1 MNIENLIKQHVNS
14 GTSSAI
20 SVGLVDEE
28 DIRFLN
34 YGKITK
40 ESEVVPTNNT
50 VYEIGSITKTFT
62 AILATVLEQK
72 GIISLEKPI
81 INFLPEF
88 QNSDFDKKKINLF
101 HLLTH
106 TSGISEFSVGLFAS
120 QMFSL
125 MITGRSQ
132 VKEYNYDLD
141 TFLKYASNLKLKDE
155 PGTTFRYS
163 NVGFG
168 LAGKIL
174 ERITNKTYD
183 DLVRIHICDE
193 LGMRDTGINIL
204 ESHKDQLATGHS
216 FRNKEIGYWDVPAI
230 ESAGSLRSTTE
241 DMVKFLEVALGLKE
255 TSLSSAFAQCQQTK
269 MNPHIPPTMKFFTRS
284 FGISL
289 STFRLGWFVFP
300 QENIGILGHDGGT
313 AGFSSFMAMNPERK
327 SGVIIL
333 TNRAMKPVHKLGL
346 DLLKKNKIIKI
357 TINIVNKVNI
367 VSILNKYR
375 NNEITRMEKRF
386 FLNLFLT
393 C

>member
-1 MNIENLIKQHVNS
+1 MKIEDIVKRHVDS

-20 SVGLVDEE
+20 SVGLE
-28 DIRFLN
+28 D
-34 YGKITK
+34 
-40 ESEVVPTNNT
+40 
-50 VYEIGSITKTFT
+50 
-62 AILATVLEQK
+62 
-72 GIISLEKPI
+72 PI
-81 INFLPEF
+81 VNFLPELE
-88 QNSDFDKKKINLF
+88 NSDFDRKKISLF

-125 MITGRSQ
+125 MTTGKLQ

-141 TFLKYASNLKLKDE
+141 AFLEYVSSLKLRDE

-174 ERITNKTYD
+174 ERITDKTYD
-183 DLVRIHICDE
+183 ELVRIYICNE

-204 ESHKDQLATGHS
+204 ESHKDRLATGYS
-216 FRNKEIGYWDVPAI
+216 FKNKQTGYWNVSAI

-241 DMVKFLEVALGLKE
+241 DMAKFLEAALGLKE
-255 TSLSSAFAQCQQTK
+255 TSLSSTFAKCRQTK
-269 MNPHIPPTMKFFTRS
+269 MNPKIPFTMKFFTKS

-300 QENIGILGHDGGT
+300 QKNMDILGHDGGT
-313 AGFSSFMAMNPERK
+313 EGFSSFMVMNHENR

-333 TNRAMKPVHKLGL
+333 TNRAMKPVHKLGMQ
-346 DLLKKNKIIKI
+346 
-357 TINIVNKVNI
+357 
-367 VSILNKYR
+367 ILR
-375 NNEITRMEKRF
+375 EMEVHK
-386 FLNLFLT
+386 LF
-393 C
+393 

>member
-1 MNIENLIKQHVNS
+1 MTVEDIVKQHVDS
-14 GTSSAI
+14 GTSPAI
-20 SVGLVDEE
+20 SVGLVDEHGS
-28 DIRFLN
+28 RFLN
-34 YGKITK
+34 YGEVKK
-40 ESEVVPTNNT
+40 ESGIVPTNKT

-62 AILATVLEQK
+62 AILATKLVET
-72 GIISLEKPI
+72 GAISMEEPI
-81 INFLPEF
+81 VNCLPEF
-88 QNSDFDKKKINLF
+88 ENSDFDKKKINLF

-193 LGMRDTGINIL
+193 LGMSDTGINIL

-216 FRNKEIGYWDVPAI
+216 FKNKEIDYWDVPAI

-241 DMVKFLEVALGLKE
+241 DMIKFLEATIGLKE
-255 TSLSSAFAQCQQTK
+255 TSLSSAFTQCQQTK

-300 QENIGILGHDGGT
+300 QENIDIFGHDGGT

-327 SGVIIL
+327 SGGDYS
-333 TNRAMKPVHKLGL
+333 N
-346 DLLKKNKIIKI
+346 
-357 TINIVNKVNI
+357 
-367 VSILNKYR
+367 
-375 NNEITRMEKRF
+375 
-386 FLNLFLT
+386 
-393 C
+393 